1 MLKTKLEE
9 INHKFADIELKLG
22 DSSIVSKQNEY
33 RELSKEHSYL
43 IPIIEKSKE
52 YLKLLKDIEDLA
64 ELKTS
69 SDKEM
74 REMAFSEYADAVVKK
89 EQLEKD
95 IKLMLIPPDPHEDKN
110 IIVEIRAGTGG
121 DEAGLFVGDL
131 FRAYTR
137 FAERNGWKYE
147 VIDSNPTGL
156 GGYKE
161 VVFSV
166 EGSKVWKYFKFERG
180 IHRVQRVPETEA
192 AGRVHTS
199 AITVAVMPEAE
210 EVDVE
215 IKLDDLRIDTY
226 RASGAGGQHVNKT
239 DSAIRITYLPTGLV
253 VSCQD
258 ERSQIKN
265 RAKAMK
271 VLRAKIYEQRLLEHE
286 AKLSSER
293 KQQVGTGD
301 RSEKIRTYNFPQNR
315 ITDHRIG
322 FSVYNITE
330 VMDGDLKELI
340 QKLIFCE
347 NEEKLQKASI

>member
-1 MLKTKLEE
+1 MLKAKLEE

-52 YLKLLKDIEDLA
+52 YLKLLKDIEDLV

-192 AGRVHTS
+192 SGRVHTS

-293 KQQVGTGD
+293 KQQIGTGD

>member
-1 MLKTKLEE
+1 MFKEKLEE
-9 INHKFADIELKLG
+9 INVKFKEIEKKLG
-22 DSSIVSKQNEY
+22 DADVIANQEEY
-33 RELSKEHSYL
+33 KNLSKEHSYL
-43 IPIIEKSKE
+43 SPIIEKSEE
-52 YLKLLKDIEDLA
+52 YMKLLQDIKGLE
-64 ELKTS
+64 ELKES
-69 SDKEM
+69 DDKEM
-74 REMAFSEYADAVVKK
+74 REMAFAEYDEAVAKK
-89 EQLEKD
+89 EKMETE
-95 IKLMLIPPDPHEDKN
+95 IRLMLIPPDPHEDKD

-121 DEAGLFVGDL
+121 EEAALFAGDL

-137 FAERNGWKYE
+137 FAERNGWKHE
-147 VIDSNPTGL
+147 IIDSNPTGL

-166 EGSKVWKYFKFERG
+166 SGNKVWKYFKFERG
-180 IHRVQRVPETEA
+180 THRVQRVPETEA
-192 AGRVHTS
+192 SGRVHTS
-199 AITVAVMPEAE
+199 AITVAVLPEAQ

-215 IKLDDLRIDTY
+215 IKPEDLRIDTY

-265 RAKAMK
+265 KAKAMK
-271 VLRAKIYEQRLLEHE
+271 VLRAKLYEEKMLEQE
-286 AKLSSER
+286 KKLSSDR
-293 KQQVGTGD
+293 KQQVGSGD

-330 VMDGDLKELI
+330 VMDGDLNELI
-340 QKLIFCE
+340 EKLISSE
-347 NEEKLQKASI
+347 NEEKLKNANI